1 MRPSIYSSDD
11 IIQSFYRNK
20 VLTKKQLQDLWGG
33 STMTGWRIL
42 RHHGYMVSYNFRG
55 KYYTLNDIAEFDDHG
70 TWSYR
75 NIRFSRYGTLY
86 NTIRALVASSASGL
100 NTDELEKILGVN
112 IRSAL
117 SRLYAQN
124 RISREKFEGVFVYLA
139 QQEVNRQQQRRRR
152 HVEIRLTPKH
162 DALPR
167 SDLII
172 AVLIELIQRIELEP
186 KQLARRLSRKGI
198 KLSTAQ
204 IQTIFHHYN
213 LDTKKKRP

>member
-1 MRPSIYSSDD
+1 
-11 IIQSFYRNK
+11 
-20 VLTKKQLQDLWGG
+20 
-33 STMTGWRIL
+33 MTTWRIL
-42 RHHGYMVSYNFRG
+42 RHHGYSVSYNFRG
-55 KYYTLNDIAEFDDHG
+55 KFYTLNDIAEFDDHG
-70 TWSYR
+70 IWTYR

-86 NTIRALVASSASGL
+86 STIGALVTSSTSGL

-124 RISREKFEGVFVYLA
+124 RISRKKIEGLFVYLA
-139 QQEVNRQQQRRRR
+139 QQEVKRQEQVRRR
-152 HVEIRLTPKH
+152 HGEVQLTRKQ
-162 DALPR
+162 DALPAP
-167 SDLII
+167 DLII

-204 IQTIFHHYN
+204 IQTIFLHYD
-213 LDTKKKRP
+213 LDNKKKCP